1 MLNFLSTKQTNITSS
16 NTVWHYLKT
25 FVSTCV
31 VITVELLDDNYA
43 ASLTYQKR
51 QEEMD

>member
-31 VITVELLDDNYA
+31 ITAELLDDNYA